1 MEDREDLNVRKT
13 FGIFYLRYCYIVWIL
28 LTNDKRR
35 NKMKAT
41 RSEALESYYLNKCR
55 EKVDNER
62 TGIHASDLDGCLLKI
77 YYRRTM
83 KPPPG
88 ISKDSCLKFVRG
100 WAVEQFVAPGTLA
113 PIEKEGIICSL
124 DDKLPLLGECEI
136 KSTTK
141 SMEGFDPLNTYYWWT
156 TRMKTYCFAYGTK
169 KINLVVFFLNGNY
182 KDIRTDLRCW
192 TLRFTDDELVEN
204 WVEMQRRAKIL
215 RIALE
220 THEPMSFGEVH
231 PLKFGKGM
239 ECDYCDLN
247 DTCQFYLEN
256 NA

>member
-1 MEDREDLNVRKT
+1 
-13 FGIFYLRYCYIVWIL
+13 
-28 LTNDKRR
+28 
-35 NKMKAT
+35 MKAT
-41 RSEALESYYLNKCR
+41 RSESLESYYLDKCR

-83 KPPPG
+83 KPPPE

-100 WAVEQFVAPGTLA
+100 WAVEQFVAPGTLE
-113 PIEKEGIICSL
+113 PITKEGITCSL
-124 DDKLPLLGECEI
+124 DDNPPSFGECEV

-141 SMEGFDPLNTYYWWT
+141 SMKGFDPLITYYWWT
-156 TRMKTYCFAYGTK
+156 TRMKTYCFAYGKK

-192 TLRFTDDELVEN
+192 TLRFTDDELIEN

-220 THEPMSFGEVH
+220 THEPIPFGEVH
-231 PLKFGKGM
+231 PLKFGTKKT

-247 DTCQFYLEN
+247 DICQFYLQEVVGI
-256 NA
+256 